1 MFRHN
6 TFRSTELF
14 RWISIGLNYL
24 QHCQF
29 KNASIIQ
36 TCNLN
41 RPYYHVASKMM
52 QIVRHTYTTSYKQ
65 QTICNFFNRY
75 WIDSK
80 FLFLYI
86 FFSVYCY
93 HASFLDMLLQFPFI
107 FVRDHVLRIVYWLYA
122 FNYSVSLFHLSLEN
136 FIAFFCLS

>member
-1 MFRHN
+1 MFHHN
-6 TFRSTELF
+6 TFKSAELF

-29 KNASIIQ
+29 KNASIIK

-41 RPYYHVASKMM
+41 RPYYHVASEMM

-80 FLFLYI
+80 FLFLH
-86 FFSVYCY
+86 FFSPSIVIMHHFLICCY
-93 HASFLDMLLQFPFI
+93 NFRSYSFVITFYASFIGCMLSIIVSLYFTW
-107 FVRDHVLRIVYWLYA
+107 VLRI
-122 FNYSVSLFHLSLEN
+122 S
-136 FIAFFCLS
+136 